1 MKKFKNLFAS
11 LFENK
16 VNRRENLKLKQKYK
30 EIDSKKKRRDG
41 QPKRKRCN
49 CDRCIKGR
57 QCRMNRN
64 ILEEDESLL
73 VETIVKRDDKYVI
86 LSKKGKVLGTYDSH
100 SAASER
106 LKQIEYFKSL
116 DENI

>member
-1 MKKFKNLFAS
+1 MKKFKNLFSS

-16 VNRRENLKLKQKYK
+16 INRRENRKLKRKYK
-30 EIDSKKKRRDG
+30 EIDSKKKTRDG
-41 QPKRKRCN
+41 QPKKHRCN

-64 ILEEDESLL
+64 IIEEDEYILM
-73 VETIVKRDDKYVI
+73 ETIVKRDDKYVI
-86 LSKKGKVLGTYDSH
+86 MSKKGKVLGTYDSH
-100 SAASER
+100 DAALKR